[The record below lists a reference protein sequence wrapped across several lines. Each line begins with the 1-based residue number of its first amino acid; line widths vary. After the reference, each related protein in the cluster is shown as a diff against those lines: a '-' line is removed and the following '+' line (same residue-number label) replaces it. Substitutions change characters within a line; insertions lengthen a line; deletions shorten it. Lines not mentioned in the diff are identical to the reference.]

1 MREIKFRAWDKDRK
15 EMLSWENLDVNDREG
30 LVHVVDL
37 LNGDEHDFI
46 PMQYTGLKDRDGL
59 IDIYE
64 GDILG
69 VNGLVEGNKYEAPNL
84 LEGKSNIVVPSI
96 TSKEWHPAHKKMLER
111 GCKHSE

>member
-46 PMQYTGLKDRDGL
+46 PMQYTGLKDKNGVADVYEDDIIGIDGL
-59 IDIYE
+59 KK
-64 GDILG
+64 
-69 VNGLVEGNKYEAPNL
+69 GNKHENPNL
-84 LEGKSNIVVPSI
+84 LEGKTNIIVPPI
-96 TSKEWHPAHKKMLER
+96 TSKEWKTAYEKMLER